1 MGNTNMN
8 MGRTRIPMEYR
19 TDDQAR
25 RVTLCKRKKG
35 LYKKAEELA
44 QLCGIEVAMVIVG
57 DGCKPAQMVA
67 TGSGNY
73 HDIASTYR
81 VMNRYT
87 QLVKGQPIETPV
99 AAMDS
104 RETLIQQQKELE
116 RQRREIEQ
124 LRRQLEEVRGGM
136 FEAPREDEEGAEE
149 IARPRKRS
157 RAPVAKR
164 KLADRAFSAP
174 SAASNVTV
182 EDSTMSSM
190 MMDNSI
196 LSEMTMD
203 GVSDVMQEMGNEILS
218 SSTDADIDAEIDY
231 AYFDVNRTA
240 PVLNKISHT
249 RNRSGE
255 WSTMMSEPQEPQV
268 GEALIESGMMSMDE
282 IDLAFDGGVRHKLTA
297 AKQLAISRETT
308 TTNLHMMHEY
318 PAATSVLGGC
328 VP

>member
-1 MGNTNMN
+1 MGVNTNIN

-81 VMNRYT
+81 VMTRYT

-231 AYFDVNRTA
+231 FYVNRTA

-268 GEALIESGMMSMDE
+268 EEALIESGMMSMDE

>member
-1 MGNTNMN
+1 MGVNTNIN

-81 VMNRYT
+81 VMTRYT

-231 AYFDVNRTA
+231 AFGSKNS
-240 PVLNKISHT
+240 PP

-268 GEALIESGMMSMDE
+268 EEALIESGMMSMDE
-282 IDLAFDGGVRHKLTA
+282 IDLAFDGGVRHRLTA

>member
-1 MGNTNMN
+1 
-8 MGRTRIPMEYR
+8 MEYR

-81 VMNRYT
+81 VVTRYT

-268 GEALIESGMMSMDE
+268 EEALIESGMMSMDE
-282 IDLAFDGGVRHKLTA
+282 IDLAFEGGVRHKLTA

>member
-1 MGNTNMN
+1 MGVNTNIN

-81 VMNRYT
+81 
-87 QLVKGQPIETPV
+87 
-99 AAMDS
+99 AMDS

-203 GVSDVMQEMGNEILS
+203 GVSGVMQVSDVMQEMGNEILS

-231 AYFDVNRTA
+231 AFGSFDVNRTA

-268 GEALIESGMMSMDE
+268 EEALIDSGMMSIDE

>member
-1 MGNTNMN
+1 MTSPQPTG
-8 MGRTRIPMEYR
+8 YS
-19 TDDQAR
+19 AR
-25 RVTLCKRKKG
+25 CNDWVSLTV
-35 LYKKAEELA
+35 LA
-44 QLCGIEVAMVIVG
+44 FQ
-57 DGCKPAQMVA
+57 
-67 TGSGNY
+67 
-73 HDIASTYR
+73 

-87 QLVKGQPIETPV
+87 ELVKGQPIETPI

-104 RETLIQQQKELE
+104 RETLIRQQKELE

-124 LRRQLEEVRGGM
+124 LRRQLEEARGGT
-136 FEAPREDEEGAEE
+136 FEVPREDEEGSEE

-231 AYFDVNRTA
+231 AFGSFDVNRTA
-240 PVLNKISHT
+240 PAPNRISHT

-255 WSTMMSEPQEPQV
+255 WSTMMSEAQEPQLE
-268 GEALIESGMMSMDE
+268 EALVESGMMSMDE

-297 AKQLAISRETT
+297 AKQLTISRETT
-308 TTNLHMMHEY
+308 TTNLHMMH

>member
-1 MGNTNMN
+1 MTSPQPTG
-8 MGRTRIPMEYR
+8 YS
-19 TDDQAR
+19 AR
-25 RVTLCKRKKG
+25 CNDWVSLTV
-35 LYKKAEELA
+35 LA
-44 QLCGIEVAMVIVG
+44 FQ
-57 DGCKPAQMVA
+57 
-67 TGSGNY
+67 
-73 HDIASTYR
+73 

-87 QLVKGQPIETPV
+87 ELVKGQPIETPI

-104 RETLIQQQKELE
+104 RETLIRQQCVAALDRVLVLSGRVVVRKELE

-124 LRRQLEEVRGGM
+124 LRRQLEEARGGT
-136 FEAPREDEEGAEE
+136 FEVPREDEEGSEE

-231 AYFDVNRTA
+231 AFGSFDVNRTA
-240 PVLNKISHT
+240 PAPNRILHT

-255 WSTMMSEPQEPQV
+255 WSTMMSEAQEPQLE
-268 GEALIESGMMSMDE
+268 EALVESGMMSMDE

-297 AKQLAISRETT
+297 AKQLTISRETT
-308 TTNLHMMHEY
+308 TTNLHMMH